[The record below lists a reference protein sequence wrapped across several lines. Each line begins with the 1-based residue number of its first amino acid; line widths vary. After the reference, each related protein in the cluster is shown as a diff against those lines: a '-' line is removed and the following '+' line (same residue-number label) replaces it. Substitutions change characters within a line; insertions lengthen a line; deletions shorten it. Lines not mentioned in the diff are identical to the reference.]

1 MLDCSLLLKTG
12 EQILKKN
19 GILTSRLDSEVLLS
33 SIAGKDRL
41 ELVSKENLK
50 VSNEQ
55 ALHYQQMIERRK
67 KKEPIA
73 YIIKRK
79 EFFNLPFFVNSYSL
93 IPRPET
99 ELLVERILRMYKNKK
114 LNILDVGTGSGC
126 MILSLLKSMPNARGV
141 GLEISKNAIGIAKIN
156 AKKILK
162 DRIFKVKFAHNSIQ
176 NFCSKKHFDV
186 IISNPPYIPT
196 YEIKNLSDD
205 VKNFEPKLALDGGKD
220 GLDVIKKVIYKSRY
234 ILKSQGLLALEIGN
248 GQYFK
253 VSQILKNNFFRT
265 KYLIKDFKNNIRC
278 ILSELNFK

>member
-55 ALHYQQMIERRK
+55 ALDYQQMIERRK

-99 ELLVERILRMYKNKK
+99 ELLVEGILRMYKNKK

-141 GLEISKNAIGIAKIN
+141 GLEISKNAIKIAKIN

-162 DRIFKVKFAHNSIQ
+162 DRIFKVKFAHNS
-176 NFCSKKHFDV
+176 
-186 IISNPPYIPT
+186 
-196 YEIKNLSDD
+196 
-205 VKNFEPKLALDGGKD
+205 PKLS
-220 GLDVIKKVIYKSRY
+220 IYTHNK
-234 ILKSQGLLALEIGN
+234 
-248 GQYFK
+248 
-253 VSQILKNNFFRT
+253 
-265 KYLIKDFKNNIRC
+265 
-278 ILSELNFK
+278 